1 MRAANESRLPPL
13 GGYYLIDVADMEEAK
28 AVAARIPPAVV
39 GTIEIRPLEDLPGL
53 PAGFSD

>member
-1 MRAANESRLPPL
+1 MNQDSLPL